1 MVDYEMQITGENVS
15 YDGSGKFEFPVN
27 PKVITFPLTMDRNV
41 IEIPY
46 GLHHVIVTGGGV
58 KTRELVLNGT
68 FFGSDKLSD
77 YNDLSEFIISKD
89 LCRFY
94 LTSTSFYYVIG
105 SGIRQSLSNEKINF
119 IDYVATFLTASP
131 FVYSTAR
138 TVSTNAITD
147 GTETSTPSLTNTGN
161 APSVA
166 KITITNN
173 GAGSAV
179 QEIQIGDGDT
189 IATSD
194 HVITWYDSTGLA
206 NGETLI
212 IYPFKLYNA
221 SGVGD
226 IKSMRFG
233 HPEKSGVLF
242 GNVKIT
248 GGSVPLVNAG
258 TSTQVFRVDLTD
270 YTGTPSVVVKLDWF
284 DANVG

>member
-77 YNDLSEFIISKD
+77 YNDFSEFIISKD

-105 SGIRQSLSNEKINF
+105 SGIRQSLSNEKVNF

-233 HPEKSGVLF
+233 HPEKSSVVF

-258 TSTQVFRVDLTD
+258 TSSQVFRIDLAD
-270 YTGTPSVVVKLDWF
+270 YDGSPSVVVRLDWF

>member
-1 MVDYEMQITGENVS
+1 MVDYEMQITSEDKS
-15 YDGSGKFEFPVN
+15 YDDAGKFEFPFN
-27 PKVITFPLTMDRNV
+27 PQVITFPLTMDRNV

-68 FFGSDKLSD
+68 FPGSNKLTN
-77 YNDLSEFIISKD
+77 YNGLSKWVISKD
-89 LCRFY
+89 LCRFW
-94 LTSTSFYYVIG
+94 LNSASFYYVIG
-105 SGIRQSLSNEKINF
+105 SGIRQSLSNEKVNF

-138 TVSTNAITD
+138 TNTKTGITHNAAS
-147 GTETSTPSLTNTGN
+147 EVVTSALTNTGN

-166 KITITNN
+166 KITITA
-173 GAGSAV
+173 GANV
-179 QEIQIGDGDT
+179 TKVEVGDGVT
-189 IATSD
+189 LATSK
-194 HVITWYDSTGLA
+194 HILEWNGTLTSA
-206 NGETLI
+206 NPLI

-226 IKSMRFG
+226 IKSIRFG
-233 HPEKSGVLF
+233 HPEINSVLA

-248 GGSVPLVNAG
+248 GGSVPLVDAG
-258 TSTQVFRVDLTD
+258 TSTQVFCVKI
-270 YTGTPSVVVKLDWF
+270 TGSAGSSFMKLDWF